1 MHVTPD
7 CAKGRLEWCQCSVAD
22 SHSLR
27 SDQSVSEQLTAHR
40 KGLGGGFLSYEGA
53 KYLLS
58 LWLIPVF
65 AAGG

>member
-1 MHVTPD
+1 M
-7 CAKGRLEWCQCSVAD
+7 
-22 SHSLR
+22 
-27 SDQSVSEQLTAHR
+27 

-65 AAGG
+65 AAGVGVAPALAAVAILTCQT